1 MTIDEYILA
10 QDEAVQPILQEVCH
24 TIRLNIGEAEERL
37 SWQMPTWRRRYNL
50 IHFAAQ
56 KKHVGIYPGPEAV
69 EFFTPEL
76 DEKGYKHSKGAIQ
89 MPYDRVDRELLG
101 RIAAWCGIHNA
112 D

>member
-10 QDEAVQPILQEVCH
+10 QDEAVQPVLREVCQ
-24 TIRLNIGEAEERL
+24 TIRASVGEAEERM

-69 EFFTPEL
+69 ETFLPEL
-76 DEKGYKHSKGAIQ
+76 DEKGYRHSKGAAQ
-89 MPYDRVDRELLG
+89 MPYDKVDLELLG
-101 RIAAWCGIHNA
+101 RIAAWCGAHNA
-112 D
+112 E

>member
-1 MTIDEYILA
+1 MTIDEYIFA
-10 QDEAVQPILQEVCH
+10 QDEAVQSILQEVCH

-89 MPYDRVDRELLG
+89 MPYGKVDLELLG
-101 RIAAWCGIHNA
+101 RIAAWCGNQDA
-112 D
+112 